1 MTFDRVNVKLKT
13 VNYLIL
19 TIKVNISILKIKS
32 LLKLEENSIMVRLKN
47 RQPHKFNSSSQIT

>member
-1 MTFDRVNVKLKT
+1 MTLDRVNVKLKT

-32 LLKLEENSIMVRLKN
+32 LLKLEE
-47 RQPHKFNSSSQIT
+47 KFHYGKIEK